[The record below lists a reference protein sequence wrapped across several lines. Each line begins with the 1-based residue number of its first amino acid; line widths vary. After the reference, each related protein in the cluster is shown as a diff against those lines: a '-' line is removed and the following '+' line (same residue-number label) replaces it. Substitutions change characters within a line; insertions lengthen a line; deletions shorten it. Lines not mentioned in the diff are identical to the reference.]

1 MMQTVQNACRV
12 GEGAKPPP
20 SRTGD
25 SEIYVHVI
33 LCVHRIILLTYTQCG
48 LSLCVNRKRI
58 FYYNVG
64 KHHACEEVYDVI
76 VTRTR
81 TECL

>member
-1 MMQTVQNACRV
+1 MHVV
-12 GEGAKPPP
+12 GGGCYTPPLVSP
-20 SRTGD
+20 VTPK
-25 SEIYVHVI
+25 YVHVI

-48 LSLCVNRKRI
+48 LSLCVNRKSI

-64 KHHACEEVYDVI
+64 KHHACEVYDVI